1 MKVLWLFPP
10 MGKGFPNV
18 SQYRFYKRMPIRASI
33 IYPYLAASGV
43 SQIYQAGH
51 GICFMD
57 CPTENK
63 SWKDVEHEVQDADL
77 VILEGRTPIIL
88 EIWESIRILKEMNPA
103 MKVAVYGDHVSWNPQ
118 ETLGRGAD
126 FILKGG
132 DFDVAAAWLCDLL
145 EEKMDPGMV
154 IDLGLQEDLD
164 SLPFVDRELVNW
176 RHYFESWKTR
186 KVFLWNM
193 SQRGCFYHCVYCAW
207 AETLWQNRLRQ
218 RSPKAVAVETEFL
231 YNGYGQLEILDD
243 ADLFD
248 MNWGVQFAEQLLA
261 RNLGDQRVLWSCQT
275 HPALISNLEDLKLM
289 RKSGLQVVKL
299 GIESG
304 CDQSLKQMRKG
315 SSRAVAERAIK
326 LLQEAD
332 VIVHANMMIG
342 FPWESKSDV
351 EEWLNWIKKL
361 DPNQAQFS
369 MVIPYPNTELWHMA
383 AEEGWF
389 IQDPSDWSLY
399 DASFPML
406 KMEGLSGE
414 EIVDLYR
421 HCWSSFYLNRKYIW
435 NHLKSVRHW
444 SGVKQLFSGFKSIVF
459 GHMRAVDREKKQ

>member
-1 MKVLWLFPP
+1 
-10 MGKGFPNV
+10 
-18 SQYRFYKRMPIRASI
+18 
-33 IYPYLAASGV
+33 
-43 SQIYQAGH
+43 
-51 GICFMD
+51 
-57 CPTENK
+57 
-63 SWKDVEHEVQDADL
+63 
-77 VILEGRTPIIL
+77 
-88 EIWESIRILKEMNPA
+88 
-103 MKVAVYGDHVSWNPQ
+103 
-118 ETLGRGAD
+118 
-126 FILKGG
+126 
-132 DFDVAAAWLCDLL
+132 
-145 EEKMDPGMV
+145 MDPGMV